1 MLAELSFSPSI
12 FLKSSYAVEEICD
25 ARLNAIR
32 KGLLEHSMVHD
43 LRSGALSRHALAHED
58 LHPKAKELLKKMKK
72 RGRLHA
78 VPAQGE
84 QDPHDTHGWVQEAI
98 ASAQQ
103 LPVSGIIAC
112 QVGKDQAENQ
122 PLVKDIAKCPTS
134 SWWTEGVMRNSWMLG
149 RNAAEYRRHTD
160 PLMRYANS
168 LAFYDPYLDPSE
180 RRYAYFPTIFE
191 PVRQRSEKP
200 TVEFHR
206 IVFKGSGQNR
216 QILDQNT
223 LEAGFACLSQA
234 LKRLGVT
241 ATVYVWSNDHNRY
254 LITDLGGFQ
263 FGNSLD
269 TSEDASTHD
278 TWSRIDRGDA
288 DKIARLHDPAVNG
301 SMLRF
306 RFEIGA

>member
-12 FLKSSYAVEEICD
+12 FLKSSYAVDELCD

-32 KGLLEHSMVHD
+32 KGLLEHSMAHD

-58 LHPKAKELLKKMKK
+58 LHPKAKELLKKMQKS
-72 RGRLHA
+72 RRLHA
-78 VPAQGE
+78 VPAQGA
-84 QDPHDTHGWVQEAI
+84 QDPQDTHGWVQEAV

-112 QVGKDQAENQ
+112 QNGKDQTQDQ
-122 PLVKDIAKCPTS
+122 PLVTDIAKCPTS
-134 SWWTEGVMRNSWMLG
+134 GWWTEGVMRHSWMLG
-149 RNAAEYRRHTD
+149 RNAADYSRHIE
-160 PLMRYANS
+160 PLMRHANS

-180 RRYAYFPTIFE
+180 SRYAYFPTIFE

-216 QILDQNT
+216 QILDQRA
-223 LEAGFACLSQA
+223 LEAAFAPLSQS

-269 TSEDASTHD
+269 TSEDVSTHD
-278 TWSRIDRGDA
+278 TWSRIERSDA

-306 RFEIGA
+306 RFVIGA